1 MKELK
6 NSLKKESCYTT
17 ILSTARIRG
26 VEKIR
31 LITHDDQEQEQ
42 EVMSKQC
49 LSACPLSS
57 HHGHSRLM
65 TVI

>member
-42 EVMSKQC
+42 EVMSKTMFEFHYQ
-49 LSACPLSS
+49 LVHYYPTMVTL
-57 HHGHSRLM
+57 G
-65 TVI
+65 

>member
-31 LITHDDQEQEQ
+31 LITHDKQDQEQ
-42 EVMSKQC
+42 EVMQC
-49 LSACPLSS
+49 LNCPPYYDHTAL
-57 HHGHSRLM
+57 
-65 TVI
+65 